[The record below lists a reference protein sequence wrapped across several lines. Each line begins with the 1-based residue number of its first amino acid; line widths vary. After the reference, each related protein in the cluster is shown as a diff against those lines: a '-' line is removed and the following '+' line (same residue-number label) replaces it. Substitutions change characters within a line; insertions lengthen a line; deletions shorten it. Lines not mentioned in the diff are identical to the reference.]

1 METTELKKIYALSEP
16 DGSQYYNK
24 FGDFLHV
31 HSCGIAS
38 YSPYSFERK
47 SGSPD
52 YMVSI
57 IAAGSLN
64 FNTVQAGE
72 IFTAAVGT
80 VAVYKPHELQML
92 SGMSEELIRYWVHFT
107 GYEVSEILKQC
118 KLDDRRFYSINNVGQ
133 TEKIFLKLL
142 AEMRSCSECKQIKL
156 NAYLLD
162 LLSEISRSTDNTVSK
177 NKSVLKDKIA
187 PAIDFLNTSY
197 MNDIS
202 LDMLAEK
209 CCMSKSYFIN
219 VFKEYTGYPPYEYLT
234 NIRIENAKNL
244 LLNTKV
250 KVSSICCAVGIPD
263 QNYFTKIFK
272 RYTNTTPTAYRNSN
286 LF

>member
-1 METTELKKIYALSEP
+1 M
-16 DGSQYYNK
+16 
-24 FGDFLHV
+24 
-31 HSCGIAS
+31 
-38 YSPYSFERK
+38 
-47 SGSPD
+47 
-52 YMVSI
+52 
-57 IAAGSLN
+57 
-64 FNTVQAGE
+64 
-72 IFTAAVGT
+72 
-80 VAVYKPHELQML
+80 AVYKPHELQML
-92 SGMSEELIRYWVHFT
+92 SGMSEDLIRYWIHFT
-107 GYEVSEILKQC
+107 GYEASEILKQC
-118 KLDDRRFYSINNVGQ
+118 KLDERRFFTINNMGQ

-142 AEMRSCSECKQIKL
+142 AEMRSCSDCKQIKL

-162 LLSEISRSTDNTVSK
+162 LLSEISRSTNSTSK
-177 NKSVLKDKIA
+177 NKPILKDKIA

-272 RYTNTTPTAYRNSN
+272 RYTNTTPTAYRNFN
-286 LF
+286 LWRIFSVEELPENLDDLPQNTSVQRAFVKWLKEGNTIDRAFGAFIYPHDFGNDRNCGNGVGTQSRNGLQ

>member
-1 METTELKKIYALSEP
+1 MDTYNSNIKKIYALNEP
-16 DGSQYYNK
+16 DGSLYYNK

-38 YSPYSFERK
+38 YSPYPFERK
-47 SGSPD
+47 NGSPD
-52 YMVSI
+52 YMISI
-57 IAAGSLN
+57 IVAGSLKFN
-64 FNTVQAGE
+64 NTVTGE
-72 IFTAAVGT
+72 AFAASGS
-80 VAVYKPHELQML
+80 VAVYKPHEPQTL
-92 SGMSEELIRYWVHFT
+92 SNMSKDLIRYWIHFT
-107 GYEVSEILKQC
+107 GYEVPELLKQC
-118 KLDDRRFYSINNVGQ
+118 RLDEGRFYTIHNTGQ
-133 TEKIFLKLL
+133 IEKIFLKLL
-142 AEMRSCSECKQIKL
+142 AEIRSCSDCKQIKL

-162 LLSEISRSTDNTVSK
+162 LLSEISRSTYNNSK
-177 NKSVLKDKIA
+177 DKAVLKDKIS
-187 PAIDFLNTSY
+187 PAVDFLNTSY

-272 RYTNTTPTAYRNSN
+272 RYTNATPTAYRNSH